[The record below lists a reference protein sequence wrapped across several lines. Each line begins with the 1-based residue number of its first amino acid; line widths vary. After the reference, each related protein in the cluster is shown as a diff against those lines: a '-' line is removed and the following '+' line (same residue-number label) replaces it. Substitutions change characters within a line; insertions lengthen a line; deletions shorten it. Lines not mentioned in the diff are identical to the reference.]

1 MFKETATRSV
11 VKALSWRVL
20 ATLTTAVLVFTF
32 TRRLDIAVTVGI
44 LESIAKMFL
53 YFAHERVWNKL
64 EFGRAAVVV
73 VPQANNLPA
82 TSSVEQT
89 AGERDSMTF

>member
-1 MFKETATRSV
+1 MFEETATRSV

-53 YFAHERVWNKL
+53 YFAHERVWNRL
-64 EFGRAAVVV
+64 GFGRAAVVA
-73 VPQANNLPA
+73 VPQADDLPA
-82 TSSVEQT
+82 TTNHQGT
-89 AGERDSMTF
+89 A